1 MIKCNEV
8 TALPILLEGSKCGI
22 STNNQNIT
30 EEKVVLWQHL
40 FSNRLRL
47 GRSSNY
53 MKTRKYTEVQRT
65 HM

>member
-30 EEKVVLWQHL
+30 EEKVVL
-40 FSNRLRL
+40 
-47 GRSSNY
+47 
-53 MKTRKYTEVQRT
+53 
-65 HM
+65 